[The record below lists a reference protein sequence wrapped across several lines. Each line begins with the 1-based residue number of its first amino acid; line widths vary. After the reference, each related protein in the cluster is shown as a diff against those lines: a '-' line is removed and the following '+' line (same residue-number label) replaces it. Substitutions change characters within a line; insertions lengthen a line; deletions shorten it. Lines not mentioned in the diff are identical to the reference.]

1 MRVRYDCFISN
12 YRINVKIYEPDDD
25 INGYIIAVHGF
36 CGDMES
42 SAIQALAVRMEQS
55 EIAVIAFDFV
65 GHGKSE
71 ADKHFSLSACKRDMS
86 DVMRYMQQKYNGEKP
101 LGIFATSFGGY
112 ITLLNSD
119 NIPSTTK
126 LVLRAPAVNMAESF
140 LKFVPDYD
148 EFQNAG
154 KCEMGFERK
163 LSVPFSF
170 YDELRSNSVLMTDYD
185 RPILVIYGDQD
196 DVVNFSD
203 IEAFC
208 TQNPKAVLKVIS
220 GADHRF
226 KGKGELEQ
234 VIELSEK
241 YILN

>member
-1 MRVRYDCFISN
+1 MKVTYE
-12 YRINVKIYEPDDD
+12 RIDYCYPINMKLYEPDSV
-25 INGYIIAVHGF
+25 IKGYIIAVHGF

-42 SAIQALAVRMEQS
+42 SAIQALAARMVQN
-55 EIAVIAFDFV
+55 EIAVTAFDFV

-101 LGIFATSFGGY
+101 LGVFATSFGGY

-119 NIPSTTK
+119 GIPSTTK

-148 EFQNAG
+148 EFKNAG

-170 YDELRSNSVLMTDYD
+170 YDELRSNSVLLTDYD
-185 RPILVIYGDQD
+185 RPILVIYGDHD

-208 TQNPKAVLKVIS
+208 AKNPKAILKVIA

-226 KGKGELEQ
+226 KGEGELGQ
-234 VIELSEK
+234 VIKMSEEHILS
-241 YILN
+241 

>member
-1 MRVRYDCFISN
+1 
-12 YRINVKIYEPDDD
+12 VKIQYHNISINYEIPLKLYEPD
-25 INGYIIAVHGF
+25 IVIKGYIIAVHGF

-42 SAIQALAVRMEQS
+42 STIQALAARMVQN
-55 EIAVIAFDFV
+55 EIAVTAFDFV

-101 LGIFATSFGGY
+101 IGIFATSFGGY

-126 LVLRAPAVNMAESF
+126 LVLRAPAVYMAESF

-170 YDELRSNSVLMTDYD
+170 YDELRSNSALMTNYD

-226 KGKGELEQ
+226 KGKDELEQ